1 MGNTAVR
8 LRPAPVGRYPAAMP
22 TSPQGVGS
30 TAFESV
36 LLGPTDQSPR
46 RLRWRVQVLL
56 TSMLLATH
64 LIGAAVV
71 VVLSVLVL
79 PSTPLSDASVVGL
92 AIAVPVYVVVAV
104 VVGGTAA
111 TVRGLRAL
119 RWSSQG
125 RAPSEQ
131 ERRTAL
137 RLPWQLTLVQAA
149 MWAGALGVFSL
160 LSLLLQPERALT
172 TALTIAIAGLVVSAV
187 AFLLSEFGLRPIAA
201 RALTGEL
208 LQDGRGLVGVRR
220 RMVVF
225 WLIGTAAPLMGVF
238 LAAVI
243 FLADGALGGE
253 DLGPTRFAWIVLALA
268 GVVLGVGLLV
278 TLLTTR
284 AVVGPITS
292 VRQAL
297 LRVGEGDLDTEITV
311 YDGTE
316 LGLLQAGFNQMV
328 RGLREREEL
337 RDVFGR
343 HVGREV
349 ADAAAAGSVELGG
362 QSRAVTVL
370 FVDLVGS
377 TSFATE
383 RDADEVVGTLNRFFA
398 VVVEEVGR
406 ERGLVNKFMGDAVL
420 AVFGAPVDHEDH
432 PGAGLRAGRRIAA
445 RLAEEVGEIRAG
457 IGIATGTAFAGNVG
471 DEQRYEYTVIGDSVN
486 CAARL
491 CDLAKD
497 PPPGTAEAVGS
508 SLLLAAM
515 STVAAAA
522 GDEAGHWRAAG
533 STVLRGRSEET
544 ELAALAAPVSA
555 AR

>member
-1 MGNTAVR
+1 M
-8 LRPAPVGRYPAAMP
+8 
-22 TSPQGVGS
+22 
-30 TAFESV
+30 
-36 LLGPTDQSPR
+36 
-46 RLRWRVQVLL
+46 QVLL
-56 TSMLLATH
+56 TAMLVTTH

-71 VVLSVLVL
+71 VVLSLLVL
-79 PSTPLSDASVVGL
+79 PSSPLSDASVLGL
-92 AIAVPVYVVVAV
+92 AIAVPVYVAVAV
-104 VVGGTAA
+104 VVGATAA
-111 TVRGLRAL
+111 TVRAQRAM
-119 RWSSQG
+119 RWTSQD
-125 RAPSEQ
+125 RDPSEQ

-149 MWAGALGVFSL
+149 LWAGALVVFTL
-160 LSLLLQPERALT
+160 LSLRTQPERALS
-172 TALTIAIAGLVVSAV
+172 TALTITIAGLVVSAV
-187 AFLLSEFGLRPIAA
+187 AFLLSEFGLRPVAA
-201 RALTGEL
+201 RALAGGL
-208 LQDGRGLVGVRR
+208 HQDGEGVVGVRR

-238 LAAVI
+238 LAATI
-243 FLADGALGGE
+243 FLAGDALGSE
-253 DLGPTRFAWIVLALA
+253 DLTPTRFAWIVIALA
-268 GVVLGVGLLV
+268 GVVLSVGLLV

-284 AVVGPITS
+284 AVVSPITS

-297 LRVGEGDLDTEITV
+297 LRVGEGDLDTEIAV

-362 QSRAVTVL
+362 QSREVTVL

-383 RDADEVVGTLNRFFA
+383 RDADEVVGTLNRFFT
-398 VVVEEVGR
+398 VVVDEVGR
-406 ERGLVNKFMGDAVL
+406 EHGLVNKFMGDAVL

-432 PGAGLRAGRRIAA
+432 QGAGLRAGRRIAA
-445 RLAEEVGEIRAG
+445 RLAEEVEEIRAG
-457 IGIATGTAFAGNVG
+457 IGIATGSAFAGNVG
-471 DEQRYEYTVIGDSVN
+471 DEERYEYTVIGDSVN

-497 PPPGTAEAVGS
+497 PPDEARDAVGTT
-508 SLLLAAM
+508 LLLATLG
-515 STVAAAA
+515 TVEAAA
-522 GDEAGHWRAAG
+522 GDEAEHWRAAG
-533 STVLRGRSEET
+533 TTVLRGRSEET
-544 ELAALAAPVSA
+544 ALAAVLAPVSA
-555 AR
+555 DR